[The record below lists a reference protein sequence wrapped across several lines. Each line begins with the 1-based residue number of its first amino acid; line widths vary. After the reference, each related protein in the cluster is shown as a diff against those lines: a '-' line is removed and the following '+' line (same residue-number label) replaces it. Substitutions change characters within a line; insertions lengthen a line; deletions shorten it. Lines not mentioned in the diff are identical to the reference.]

1 MGKTTIAT
9 KFPKSLL
16 LAFEKGYSAIP
27 GVMAQPMNKWTEFK
41 SVLTALKDPSMKQ
54 MFETIIIDTADIAY
68 DYCCKYI
75 SQQNNVDNIADI
87 GYGKGYGLAENEFDT
102 CLRTIVQLDYGLV
115 LISHAED
122 KTFKDEQ
129 GVEYNQIVPTLDKR
143 ARKIATRLCDI
154 IGYSRA
160 VMDPDTNKLVTK
172 LFMRGTPRY
181 VAGSRFPYTPDVID
195 FTYENLVKAI
205 GDSIDKQMAE
215 SGAENFTDARNNS
228 YVEKPSLDYDAL
240 MTEFQDIV
248 GGLMAKNQNLYAPKI
263 VEITNKILGKGKK
276 FSECT
281 RDQVDLMELV
291 VQEIKTLA

>member
-41 SVLTALKDPSMKQ
+41 SVLTALKDPAMKQ

-87 GYGKGYGLAENEFDT
+87 AYGKGYGLAENEFDT

-122 KTFKDEQ
+122 KTFKE
-129 GVEYNQIVPTLDKR
+129 
-143 ARKIATRLCDI
+143 AT
-154 IGYSRA
+154 
-160 VMDPDTNKLVTK
+160 
-172 LFMRGTPRY
+172 
-181 VAGSRFPYTPDVID
+181 
-195 FTYENLVKAI
+195 
-205 GDSIDKQMAE
+205 Q
-215 SGAENFTDARNNS
+215 
-228 YVEKPSLDYDAL
+228 
-240 MTEFQDIV
+240 
-248 GGLMAKNQNLYAPKI
+248 
-263 VEITNKILGKGKK
+263 
-276 FSECT
+276 
-281 RDQVDLMELV
+281 
-291 VQEIKTLA
+291 KTLCSQAK

>member
-16 LAFEKGYSAIP
+16 LVFEKGYSAIP

-41 SVLTALKDPSMKQ
+41 SVLTALKDHFMKQ
-54 MFETIIIDTADIAY
+54 LFETIIIDTADIAY

-195 FTYENLVKAI
+195 FTYEDLVKAI

>member
-16 LAFEKGYSAIP
+16 LAFEKGYSTIP
-27 GVMAQPMNKWTEFK
+27 GVMAKPMNKWTEFK

-195 FTYENLVKAI
+195 FTYEDLVKAI

-263 VEITNKILGKGKK
+263 VEITNKILGKVKK

>member
-41 SVLTALKDPSMKQ
+41 SVLTALKDPAMKQ

-87 GYGKGYGLAENEFDT
+87 AYGKGYGLAENEFDT

-143 ARKIATRLCDI
+143 AKKIATRLCDI

-195 FTYENLVKAI
+195 FTYEDLVKAI

-215 SGAENFTDARNNS
+215 SGAENFTDARSNS